1 MGLLVNCLAVVFS
14 TIIAICG
21 VSYFVREKNAGG
33 LRYFLLIMGFF
44 GALWSGGYG
53 IMGFTETSESAAVFR
68 AIGLVGVVGFMM
80 TEALMI
86 AYMVGLPKWLYRS
99 YAAIFGIFAA
109 VDLCFFIP
117 DYHEFVRI
125 DGRMC
130 YYSTNSIGRVVH
142 SAFLA
147 FITVTML
154 GIAIIWV
161 HKDKPTRQAYYVK
174 AAILSNFAILFSIIP
189 DTILPML
196 GKPSFPSSAYGM
208 FLTYMI
214 TWFWATRFN
223 AFSITVG
230 NLSQYIYESANTAI
244 LIFDEHLRLFLVN
257 KYGRELLGIKKIENQ
272 KLSELFQST
281 EEETERLLDVILQ
294 DNKGVKELISTHG
307 EISCSLNFSVAR
319 DFHDDPYCI
328 VCFVYDLTKEKNML
342 QELVRANEAKSQFL
356 ANMSHEIRTPINGI
370 LGMDNMLLKECK
382 DEGLREYAKNIQSAG
397 QSLLSIINDI
407 LDISK
412 IESGKLEI
420 LPIKYELFSIL
431 NDCYNLTKAKLEE
444 KPLEFVIQVNENL
457 PSCLYG
463 DEVRIRQIINNFL
476 SNAVKYTKQG
486 KVTFC
491 LDYEQKSSEQILL
504 IISVSDTGIG
514 IKEEDL
520 GKLFT
525 SFTRIEEKRNR
536 NIEGTGLGL
545 NLTKNLVDLMGG
557 EVLVESTYGK
567 GSCFTAKIPQ
577 KVVDATPMGD
587 FGKRYQQYLR
597 SSDSDSLTFSAPDAK
612 ILVVDDVDM
621 NLKVVKGLLKE
632 TKIQIDTAV
641 SGRECLECAEK
652 KRYDVIFLDHMMPE
666 MDGIETLQN
675 MKLLTDNPNREVPV
689 IMLTAN
695 AIVGA
700 KEEYMQAGFTDY
712 LTKPIQETELLEM
725 LLKYLPKE
733 LVCEEREITGSK
745 DTMQTELTEHSE
757 GAGTEVHTEEA
768 GTAENMEETGSLGHA
783 EEAGTAENCDIVDAS
798 GTARN
803 DDMTQMGMMQR
814 LESLEG
820 LDVKTGLSYC
830 MNEEDFYVEMLG
842 EYLKSDKVSKLEQF
856 FVTEDWDNYRTIVHA
871 LKSTSLTIGAVHLS
885 EEAKALE
892 MAAKDKDAS
901 FIRANHKTV
910 LDEYIEL
917 MTGIR
922 EILKTDK

>member
-21 VSYFVREKNAGG
+21 VSYFVREKNAGS
-33 LRYFLLIMGFF
+33 LRYFMLIMGFF

-53 IMGFTETSESAAVFR
+53 IMGFTETSESAALFR
-68 AIGLVGVVGFMM
+68 AVGVTGVAGFMM
-80 TEALMI
+80 TEALMV
-86 AYMVGLPKWLYRS
+86 AYMVGLPKLLFRA
-99 YAAIFGIFAA
+99 YAFVFGIFT
-109 VDLCFFIP
+109 VIDLCFFIP
-117 DYHEFVRI
+117 DQHEFVRI

-130 YYSTNSIGRVVH
+130 YYSSASIGRTIH
-142 SAFLA
+142 TFFLV
-147 FITVTML
+147 FIAVTMIS
-154 GIAIIWV
+154 IAVIWV
-161 HKDKPTRQAYYVK
+161 RKEKPTREVYYVRSV
-174 AAILSNFAILFSIIP
+174 ILSNFAILFSIIP
-189 DTILPML
+189 DTVLPLL

-208 FLTYMI
+208 FLTYMV
-214 TWFWATRFN
+214 TWFWATKFN

-244 LIFDEHLRLFLVN
+244 LIFDEHFRLFLAN
-257 KYGRELLGIKKIENQ
+257 NYGRRLLGIKKIENQ
-272 KLSELFQST
+272 KLPELFQST
-281 EEETERLLDVILQ
+281 EDEVRKLLVTIMQ
-294 DNKGVKELISTHG
+294 DNKGVAEMVSMHG

-319 DFHDDPYCI
+319 DFHEDPYCI

-370 LGMDNMLLKECK
+370 LGMDNMLLKECR

-397 QSLLSIINDI
+397 HSLLSIINDI

-420 LPIKYELFSIL
+420 LPINYEMFSIV

-444 KPLEFVIQVNENL
+444 RPLEFEIQVNENL
-457 PSCLYG
+457 PSRLYG
-463 DEVRIRQIINNFL
+463 DEVRIRQMINNFL

-486 KVTFC
+486 TVTFS
-491 LDYEQKSSEQILL
+491 LDYEKKSGEQIML
-504 IISVSDTGIG
+504 IISVTDTGIG
-514 IKEEDL
+514 IKKEDL

-641 SGRECLECAEK
+641 SGRECLERVEK

-712 LTKPIQETELLEM
+712 LTKPIQETVLLEM

-733 LVCEEREITGSK
+733 LVYEEKEITGSK

-757 GAGTEVHTEEA
+757 GAGTAVHTEET
-768 GTAENMEETGSLGHA
+768 GTADNMEETGSIVHA
-783 EEAGTAENCDIVDAS
+783 EEAGTAEKCDMAET
-798 GTARN
+798 GK
-803 DDMTQMGMMQR
+803 MQR

-842 EYLKSDKVSKLEQF
+842 EYLKSDKVSKLELF
-856 FVTEDWDNYRTIVHA
+856 FADEDWDNYRTLVHA
-871 LKSTSLTIGAVHLS
+871 LKSTSLTIGAAHLS
-885 EEAKALE
+885 EAAKALE
-892 MAAKDKDAS
+892 MAAKDGDADY
-901 FIRANHKTV
+901 IRSHHKAA

-917 MTGIR
+917 MGRIK
-922 EILKTDK
+922 EILESDK